1 MHDRELGVSQEVTG
15 TTDTMQHTRTVD
27 VSGVGMSIDV
37 NLDRSVH
44 GDNTKTSNQ
53 LGVVRNDLG
62 SQDKL
67 LGELIP
73 VVEESLETCGSQSDG
88 GGGSR
93 SQLARLEKLQE
104 GVLENLSPDIKVGE
118 VRVSK
123 TLNDSVSNVANT
135 GLQGVQVLGHTT
147 SSNLLLEELNQVAS
161 NSLRHGIRRS
171 VLTDSVKLG
180 GLYDSDDL
188 RGVNRKIR
196 STETIDRRDGRV
208 GHSVRR
214 EHRHVDVVETLE
226 GRKRSVDFNNDL
238 VGVGNELRGSTDG
251 RTKNNV
257 TILVNTSGLDDGNV
271 QVLGALLLKGVVSIG
286 QILGEHGEML
296 VKEGGSAIVDGVS
309 DSSTDLVRSTL
320 LEHVKI
326 SPSRLDV
333 NIGGSTDEKL
343 ESKLTLEVILF
354 YVIGQC
360 SGNSLGASDTG
371 ETRPANVL
379 TVLEVRN

>member
-1 MHDRELGVSQEVTG
+1 MA
-15 TTDTMQHTRTVD
+15 
-27 VSGVGMSIDV
+27 IIA
-37 NLDRSVH
+37 
-44 GDNTKTSNQ
+44 KTSNQ

-104 GVLENLSPDIKVGE
+104 GVSSENFSPDIKVGE

-251 RTKNNV
+251 RTK
-257 TILVNTSGLDDGNV
+257 
-271 QVLGALLLKGVVSIG
+271 
-286 QILGEHGEML
+286 E
-296 VKEGGSAIVDGVS
+296 
-309 DSSTDLVRSTL
+309 
-320 LEHVKI
+320 
-326 SPSRLDV
+326 
-333 NIGGSTDEKL
+333 
-343 ESKLTLEVILF
+343 
-354 YVIGQC
+354 
-360 SGNSLGASDTG
+360 
-371 ETRPANVL
+371 
-379 TVLEVRN
+379 